1 MFAQFPRHLPPVC
14 AALLFA
20 GIACGFLFVGTGEFS
35 PGEVWKGLR
44 GGDGI
49 SAHVLWG
56 IRLPRLLVGLLSGA
70 ALAASGVVMQAF
82 FRNALASPG
91 LLGVSAGASAGAIV
105 FLGLPSGVHAVVEA
119 GLRLFLPE
127 YFAHTLFVVP
137 VASIMGAFTATALV
151 VGFARRAGG
160 GDRLLLAGIAVNAL
174 LGGVASLALSK
185 MTLSVERGSQVMF
198 WLMGGL
204 ENRNWEDVC
213 MAAPI
218 ALGLVLLWPLGRA
231 MDLICLGEREALS
244 LGVDVRQMRWR
255 LVALSTVLTAMATAV
270 AGPVG
275 FVGLVVPHVLR
286 LLLGAEHRRLVP
298 YSIIG
303 GAIFMVA
310 CDWVGLLAGGVRT
323 GVVSALVGGPFF
335 LWLLRDRARAPRA
348 RERRAPTQTQASCRR
363 N

>member
-1 MFAQFPRHLPPVC
+1 MFAQFSRHAPPAG

-20 GIACGFLFVGTGEFS
+20 AVVFGFLFVGTGEFT
-35 PGEVWKGLR
+35 PGEVWQGLR

-49 SAHVLWG
+49 CAHVIWG

-70 ALAASGVVMQAF
+70 PLAASGVVMQAF

-105 FLGLPSGVHAVVEA
+105 FLGLPAGVHVAVESA
-119 GLRLFLPE
+119 LRLFLPE
-127 YFAHTLFVVP
+127 FFAHTLFVVP
-137 VASIMGAFTATALV
+137 VAAIAGAFAATALV

-198 WLMGGL
+198 WLLGGL
-204 ENRNWEDVC
+204 ENRNWEDVS

-218 ALGLVLLWPLGRA
+218 VIGLALLWPLGRA
-231 MDLICLGEREALS
+231 MDLLCLGEREALS
-244 LGVDVRQMRWR
+244 LGVNVGGIRWR
-255 LVALSTVLTAMATAV
+255 LVALSTILTAVATAV
-270 AGPVG
+270 TGTVG

-298 YSIIG
+298 YAIIG
-303 GAIFMVA
+303 GAVFMVA
-310 CDWVGLLAGGVRT
+310 CDWVGMLAGGVRV
-323 GVVSALVGGPFF
+323 GVVSALIGGPFF
-335 LWLLRDRARAPRA
+335 LWLLRSGAQGAPRA
-348 RERRAPTQTQASCRR
+348 
-363 N
+363 